1 MIRSMTGFGRA
12 EGRVGSRLIGV
23 EIRSVNHRHAEV
35 RVKVPAR
42 LAALEDPLRLRLSAS
57 VTRGR
62 VDATVNVTG
71 PEEIPP
77 VEINHALVGAY
88 LKAAA
93 EISER
98 HGIPGSVRLESILTL
113 PGAVSVRSA
122 NGAVSPEDQK
132 GIEGAFD
139 RAIAALQQARAA
151 EGKRLSTDIVE
162 RLRRIRK
169 HRDAID
175 RRAKGLPKR
184 TAVRLRARVEELVH
198 GVTIDPMRLA
208 QEVAL
213 LASRTDVTE
222 ELVRLA
228 GHVDEALVT
237 LRDSKEPAGKKLDF
251 LLQEM
256 HREANTINSKTED
269 LGVSR
274 DTLAIKAEVEKIR
287 EQAQNIE

>member
-1 MIRSMTGFGRA
+1 M
-12 EGRVGSRLIGV
+12 
-23 EIRSVNHRHAEV
+23 
-35 RVKVPAR
+35 
-42 LAALEDPLRLRLSAS
+42 
-57 VTRGR
+57 
-62 VDATVNVTG
+62 
-71 PEEIPP
+71 
-77 VEINHALVGAY
+77 
-88 LKAAA
+88 
-93 EISER
+93 
-98 HGIPGSVRLESILTL
+98 
-113 PGAVSVRSA
+113 
-122 NGAVSPEDQK
+122 
-132 GIEGAFD
+132 
-139 RAIAALQQARAA
+139 QARAA
-151 EGKRLSTDIVE
+151 EGKRLAADIVA
-162 RLRRIRK
+162 RLRRVRK

-184 TAVRLRARVEELVH
+184 LAVKLRERVEELVRDA
-198 GVTIDPMRLA
+198 TIDPMRLA

-237 LRDSKEPAGKKLDF
+237 MRDSSEPAGKKLDF